1 MPNTEHV
8 SLLRNDDELY
18 ELIENEINKKFTFK
32 KICKNVENE
41 ILEIVRPTELNENDI
56 ELDFQQNQCFYMCN
70 DNISSIKTCKN
81 NSIENIM
88 INSRQIKKL
97 KILKKTFVND
107 KQQSVVTV
115 ASSKINGI
123 ENKVI
128 IKDFYDEYEMLYELF
143 IANILKSDPVISQ
156 HVCGYYG
163 KKTNTS
169 KLILEY
175 IDGKTLNE
183 MTNITVKDFS
193 DIMSQIFL
201 ILNYAYNKYGFLH
214 GDLHTDNFLIVQNK
228 SELFNIE
235 LPLSNGKYIKYQ
247 SKYKLVF
254 LDFGLSH
261 LKYKFH
267 YKKGETTNTKN
278 VLMLPL
284 EEEILG
290 FEYSIPLVD
299 ISKLLVFIME
309 EIIYE
314 NKHKKLSNISVYIT
328 NFIQYLYNIIG
339 KPDKKINST
348 FFHNSRLEYGYIYEL
363 INENLKMSFE
373 DLYINFVKGTRMD
386 IHKIQDYFVDGRSSR
401 NIVDKKDTDDTNE
414 CDILSNGDNIETIMK
429 IIHNITHENIKIN
442 EKIDKITEFIK
453 ELKQI
458 NKVSAT
464 FVGTNVELDYIRL
477 NLFHYTCN
485 YELNKNVFANEND
498 MIYTVNRTFK
508 KFENNKIVPK
518 NMTDNEKYKV
528 IDKIIE
534 FKLSKFLDCFL
545 ENINIHNIFD
555 KYNKLNNI
563 VNQQISEIEQSI
575 KKNNG
580 IHINKVSGHSSLN
593 KTLKTLLIKNYNKMP
608 YKIFQKNFI
617 DNEINVKKFNTIE
630 QIKFISNIVYQ
641 LKKQM
646 KKTDIAFIKLQLEN
660 SKNKI
665 NISQKSQ
672 IHHVQLFFYNLYK
685 YCEKS
690 SINIVDESKDK
701 FIDWISY
708 NRIILYDYYIRHI
721 SLTDISDNFI
731 KVYFQF
737 LELEDEIW
745 EKFYKKDNFHD
756 MANSITFSENM
767 LNLIVNKKLP
777 KLIKKL
783 ANTFESEPNITD
795 NIYQNIGDF
804 TLNEN
809 EINNII
815 KPFKKMYHDF

>member
-1 MPNTEHV
+1 MPNTTEHV
-8 SLLRNDDELY
+8 LLRNDDELY
-18 ELIENEINKKFTFK
+18 ELIENEINKKFIFK

-41 ILEIVRPTELNENDI
+41 ILQAIQPTELNDNYI
-56 ELDFQQNQCFYMCN
+56 EFDFQQNQCFYMCN

-81 NSIENIM
+81 NSIDNIM
-88 INSRQIKKL
+88 MNSRQIKKL

-156 HVCGYYG
+156 HICGYYG

-175 IDGKTLNE
+175 IDGKTLNQ

-228 SELFNIE
+228 SELFDIE

-267 YKKGETTNTKN
+267 YKKGDTLNTKN

-314 NKHKKLSNISVYIT
+314 NKHKKLSNIGISIS

-386 IHKIQDYFVDGRSSR
+386 IHKIQDYFVDNQMSR
-401 NIVDKKDTDDTNE
+401 KIINKKDTDDTSD
-414 CDILSNGDNIETIMK
+414 CDILSNGDDITTIMK
-429 IIHNITHENIKIN
+429 IIHNITHENIKVN

-458 NKVSAT
+458 NKVS
-464 FVGTNVELDYIRL
+464 VTNLELDYIRL
-477 NLFHYTCN
+477 NVFHYTCN
-485 YELNKNVFANEND
+485 YELNKNVFSDEND
-498 MIYTVNRTFK
+498 MIYTVNRIYK
-508 KFENNKIVPK
+508 KFENNKIIPK

-555 KYNKLNNI
+555 KYNKLKNI
-563 VNQQISEIEQSI
+563 VNQQISEIEQSV

-580 IHINKVSGHSSLN
+580 IHIN

-617 DNEINVKKFNTIE
+617 DSEINVKKFNTIE
-630 QIKFISNIVYQ
+630 QMKFISNIVYQ

-646 KKTDIAFIKLQLEN
+646 RKTDIAFIKLQLDN
-660 SKNKI
+660 SKTSKTKLNF
-665 NISQKSQ
+665 SQKTQ

-690 SINIVDESKDK
+690 SISILDECKNQ

-745 EKFYKKDNFHD
+745 ENFYKKDDFHN

-767 LNLIVNKKLP
+767 LNLLVNKKLP
-777 KLIKKL
+777 QLIKKL
-783 ANTFESEPNITD
+783 EPNIPD
-795 NIYQNIGDF
+795 NIYQKIGDF
-804 TLNEN
+804 TLNQTD
-809 EINNII
+809 INHVV
-815 KPFKKMYHDF
+815 KPFKIMYHDYS

>member
-8 SLLRNDDELY
+8 LLLRNDDELY

-41 ILEIVRPTELNENDI
+41 ILEVIRPTELNNNEI
-56 ELDFQQNQCFYMCN
+56 EFDFQQNQCFYMCN

-81 NSIENIM
+81 KSIDNIM

-97 KILKKTFVND
+97 KILKKTIVND
-107 KQQSVVTV
+107 KHQSVVTV

-128 IKDFYDEYEMLYELF
+128 IKDFYDDYEMLYELF
-143 IANILKSDPVISQ
+143 IANVLKSDPVISQ

-201 ILNYAYNKYGFLH
+201 ILNYAYNRYGFLH

-228 SELFNIE
+228 SELFDIE

-267 YKKGETTNTKN
+267 YKKGDIPNTKN

-314 NKHKKLSNISVYIT
+314 NKHKKLSNISIYIT

-339 KPDKKINST
+339 RPDKKINST

-386 IHKIQDYFVDGRSSR
+386 IHKIQDYFVDEQTSLKFV
-401 NIVDKKDTDDTNE
+401 NKKDTDDISD
-414 CDILSNGDNIETIMK
+414 CDILSNGDDIATIMK
-429 IIHNITHENIKIN
+429 IIHNITHENIKVN
-442 EKIDKITEFIK
+442 EKIDKITEFTK

-464 FVGTNVELDYIRL
+464 SVGTNVELDYIRL

-485 YELNKNVFANEND
+485 YELNKNVFVDEND
-498 MIYTVNRTFK
+498 MIYTVNKIYK

-518 NMTDNEKYKV
+518 NTTDNEKYKV

-563 VNQQISEIEQSI
+563 VNQQILEIEQSI

-580 IHINKVSGHSSLN
+580 IHIN

-646 KKTDIAFIKLQLEN
+646 RKTDIAFIKLQLDN
-660 SKNKI
+660 SKTSKTKLNF
-665 NISQKSQ
+665 SQKSQ
-672 IHHVQLFFYNLYK
+672 LHHVQLFFYNLYK

-690 SINIVDESKDK
+690 SISILDECKNQ

-721 SLTDISDNFI
+721 SLTDNVSDNFI

-745 EKFYKKDNFHD
+745 EKFYKKDDFHN
-756 MANSITFSENM
+756 MANSVTFSENM
-767 LNLIVNKKLP
+767 LNLLVNKKLP

-783 ANTFESEPNITD
+783 EPNIPD
-795 NIYQNIGDF
+795 NIYQKIGDF
-804 TLNEN
+804 TLNQTD
-809 EINNII
+809 INNITN
-815 KPFKKMYHDF
+815 PFKIMYHDYS